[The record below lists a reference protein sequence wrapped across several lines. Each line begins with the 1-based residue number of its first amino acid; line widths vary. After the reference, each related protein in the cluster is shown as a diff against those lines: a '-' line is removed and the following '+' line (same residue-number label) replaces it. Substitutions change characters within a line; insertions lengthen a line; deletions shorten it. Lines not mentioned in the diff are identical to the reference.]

1 MNYKSMN
8 RVFALASF
16 ILASA
21 VYLMT
26 VQPGVPF
33 WDCGEFSG
41 ASIWQQVPHPPGAP
55 LFLLLGKFFHLAI
68 PFGDPGWR
76 VNLLAVFSS
85 SATVF
90 LLYLI
95 TVKVV
100 ENFNGKP
107 KDITTAIATYSSG
120 FIAAA
125 ALTFSDTFWFNA
137 VESEVY
143 ATSTLFVALIVYL
156 IMRWNERA
164 EEHRSEKYLLLI
176 FYLIGLSTGV
186 HLLAILTVF
195 TVYTIV
201 FFRKYDRK
209 TTPNYW
215 GKFIGMGILA
225 ILTFFIIY
233 PFVIKYIPAFLAG
246 HTSGRNNFG
255 EYAITGSTGLQ
266 ALAIGIIILAVAGFI
281 YSVMKKNTI
290 LSFISTSF
298 LLIILGYTTYT
309 QILIR
314 SNSNPPMNENE
325 PKNFGA
331 LASYLGRE
339 QYGNAPTFQ
348 RRYQQEPR
356 FTERYKQRN
365 ANGEYVYGEWY
376 EPNFNYQTGEYEW
389 DSRNKPGDWQYLL
402 KYQAGHMYWRYFGWN
417 FVGRVSDVQD
427 AGVAWFKQ
435 PPDHYFW
442 NFESGYIDEFP
453 VQFYALPLILGLFG
467 LFFHFYR
474 DPKRALAFMF
484 LFLLT
489 GILSALSQNQQ
500 DPQPRERDYFY
511 AASFVIWAMWI
522 GMGVMSL
529 ITMFKEREQKLAA
542 PIVALICLIAVPI
555 NMAASGWKIHSRAG
569 NYLPFDYS
577 YNILQ
582 SCEENS
588 IIFTNGDNDTFP
600 VWYIQDVMGVR
611 RDVRVV
617 NLSLGNTPWYVDQ
630 LKNRSPWGAEKLPL
644 TFSDKSLQSDEYSR
658 DAIAPFESNGPME
671 VTIPVKKEILAQF
684 TDDSA
689 VIESGEMSFTW
700 TGSPRSGGRQRYYV
714 NHQLVRNILE
724 TTQFERPVY
733 FSTTVGPS
741 VFCGLENYFRL
752 EGMAWRVCPVIQGSR
767 YAESMEPDIMRKC
780 LLETDNSNNFHKEQ
794 HYGFKFRNLD
804 NPDVYYD
811 EVHRR
816 LMDSYRHLY
825 YIYAVYAMDEMKD
838 SALAVEI
845 LDKMN
850 ENISLTQFPVS
861 YDMAYRLAMMY
872 QDCGAQEQASKM
884 AEIGIDRCE
893 MIFNHP
899 EIGRDVISKEI
910 SGDAPGPYRVAAMLH
925 EVKHDYEGA
934 AEVLRRLQ
942 PQIEEYYNNLAKYYR
957 KGTQQYSQREMVLRR
972 TLIAIDFEVEMM
984 SLKQIKHK
992 DGVEAAVQAAD
1003 NLVQSYFDK
1012 NDRMDS
1018 SYAMGLRYQIDDL
1031 KRQWGYKRLD
1041 TNNEETVSN

>member
-1 MNYKSMN
+1 MNYKNMN
-8 RVFALASF
+8 RLFALASF

-55 LFLLLGKFFHLAI
+55 LFLLLGKVFHLAI

-76 VNLLAVFSS
+76 INLLAVFSS
-85 SATVF
+85 SVTVF

-95 TVKVV
+95 TVKVI

-107 KDITTAIATYSSG
+107 NSIGSAIATYSSG

-143 ATSTLFVALIVYL
+143 ATSTLFVALITYL
-156 IMRWNERA
+156 MMRWNAKA

-186 HLLAILTVF
+186 HLLAILTIF
-195 TVYTIV
+195 SVYTIV
-201 FFRKYDRK
+201 FFRKYDMK
-209 TTPNYW
+209 TTKNYW

-225 ILTFFIIY
+225 VFTFFIIY

-255 EYAITGSTGLQ
+255 EYAVTGSTGLQ
-266 ALAIGIIILAVAGFI
+266 ALAIIIILLAIAGFA
-281 YSVMKKNTI
+281 YSVIKKNKV
-290 LSFISTSF
+290 LSFITTSF
-298 LLIILGYTTYT
+298 LLIIMGYTSYT

-325 PKNFGA
+325 PKDFNS

-356 FTERYKQRN
+356 FTQRYQQRD
-365 ANGEYVYGEWY
+365 ADGEYVYGEWFA
-376 EPNFNYQTGEYEW
+376 PDFNYQTGEYVW
-389 DSRNKPGDWQYLL
+389 DSRNKAGDWQYLL

-427 AGVAWFKQ
+427 AGVAWFQ
-435 PPDHYFW
+435 TPPDHYYW
-442 NFESGYIDEFP
+442 NHESSYITEFP
-453 VQFYALPLILGLFG
+453 IKFYALPLILGLFG
-467 LFFHFYR
+467 MFFHFYR

-511 AASFVIWAMWI
+511 AASFFVWAMWV
-522 GMGVMSL
+522 GMGVISL
-529 ITMFKEREQKLAA
+529 TSMFKERELKIAS
-542 PIVALICLIAVPI
+542 PVIALICLIAVPL
-555 NMAASGWKIHSRAG
+555 NMAAGGWKIHSRAG
-569 NYLPFDYS
+569 NHLPFDYS

-582 SCEENS
+582 SCEENA
-588 IIFTNGDNDTFP
+588 ILFTNGDNDTFP

-617 NLSLGNTPWYVDQ
+617 NLSLGNTPWYIDQ
-630 LKNRSPWGAEKLPL
+630 LKNRQPWGAEKLPL
-644 TFSDKSLQSDEYSR
+644 SFPDESIQCDEYSQE
-658 DAIAPFESNGPME
+658 AIAPFESKSALP
-671 VTIPVKKEILAQF
+671 VTIPVKKEVLAQY

-689 VIESGEMSFTW
+689 TIARGEMRFTW
-700 TGSPRSGGRQRYYV
+700 LGSERGNGRQRYYV
-714 NHQLVRNILE
+714 NHQLVRNIME
-724 TTQFERPVY
+724 NVRFERPVY
-733 FSTTVGPS
+733 FSTTVGPD
-741 VFCGLENYFRL
+741 VFSGLQNFLRL
-752 EGMAWRVCPVIQGSR
+752 EGMAWKVCPVIQGTG
-767 YAESMEPDIMRKC
+767 YADEINPDVMKQC
-780 LLETDNSNNFHKEQ
+780 LLNTDNTDNFSKEHK
-794 HYGFKFRNLD
+794 YGFKFRNL
-804 NPDVYYD
+804 NNQEVYYD

-825 YIYAVYAMDEMKD
+825 YVFAVYATDNLKD
-838 SALAVEI
+838 TALAVEV

-850 ENISLTQFPVS
+850 ENISLTQFPID
-861 YDMAYRLAMMY
+861 YNMAYRLARLY
-872 QDCGAQEQASKM
+872 QDCGADAQAAQV
-884 AEIGIDRCE
+884 AEIGIERCNMLFE
-893 MIFNHP
+893 HP
-899 EIGRDVISKEI
+899 ELDQDALTREI
-910 SGDAPGPYRVAAMLH
+910 MGSRQIGPYRAAAMMY
-925 EVKHDYEGA
+925 EIKHDYEGA
-934 AEVLRRLQ
+934 ASVLQTLQ
-942 PQIEEYYNNLAKYYR
+942 PKIEEYYNSLEKYYGKNQSNEFR
-957 KGTQQYSQREMVLRR
+957 QQEMMLRR
-972 TLIAIDFEVEMM
+972 TLIGLDFEIELMQ
-984 SLKQIKHK
+984 LKKVKHEE
-992 DGVEAAVQAAD
+992 GTEAAVKFAD
-1003 NLVQSYFDK
+1003 TMVQNYLDK
-1012 NDRMDS
+1012 NERLDS
-1018 SYAMGLRYQIDDL
+1018 NYARGLEFQINDL
-1031 KRQWGYKRLD
+1031 KNQWGVK
-1041 TNNEETVSN
+1041 TETVTEELPQ